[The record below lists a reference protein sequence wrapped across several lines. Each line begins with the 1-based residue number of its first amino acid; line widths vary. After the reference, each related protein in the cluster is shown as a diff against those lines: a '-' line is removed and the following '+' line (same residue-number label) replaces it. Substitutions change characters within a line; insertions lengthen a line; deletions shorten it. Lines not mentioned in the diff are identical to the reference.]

1 MRTKLI
7 VCCFLFNSIYGI
19 AQELSLNFDA
29 GYGFNIATESIAE
42 GNAVQISALQTELSS
57 VIYSY
62 GKGLNINSEIEYF
75 PQKQVGFGIGVGY
88 LSSSKVQVKNHRS
101 DYTQDVEYTAT
112 MLRFSPFVKLKF
124 NLDQLSFY
132 SKLGYLIGVSGEIQ
146 RDLLFVTEL
155 GDETFSR
162 TIFNKGISHG
172 ATAGFGVEYPLTN
185 RISLSGEVRLFIQ
198 SFGPKKG
205 EVIIGTENGV
215 DQLPELEPGRI
226 HANYVDNYIHQWN
239 PNGSTDFSKPI
250 TELRRFYPFSSV
262 GLNLGIQYKLVKNK

>member
-1 MRTKLI
+1 MRTKLF

-29 GYGFNIATESIAE
+29 GYGFNIATESITE
-42 GNAVQISALQTELSS
+42 GNAIQISDLQTEFSS

-75 PQKQVGFGIGVGY
+75 PQKHIGFGIGVGY
-88 LSSSKVQVKNHRS
+88 LNSSKVHIKKYNPSSTR
-101 DYTQDVEYTAT
+101 DDEYTAT
-112 MLRFSPFVKLKF
+112 MLRFSPFVKFKF
-124 NLDQLSFY
+124 NLDQISFY
-132 SKLGYLIGVSGEIQ
+132 SKFGYLIGVSGEIQ
-146 RDLLFVTEL
+146 RDLSFVTEL

-205 EVIIGTENGV
+205 EVVIGTENGV
-215 DQLPELEPGRI
+215 DQLPELEPGYI
-226 HANYVDNYIHQWN
+226 HANYVDDYVRQWN
-239 PNGSTDFSKPI
+239 PDGSTDFSKPI

-262 GLNLGIQYKLVKNK
+262 GLNLGIQYKLVKN